1 MYDSEMTVYKVTS
14 KILRK
19 LDNTRDTPGTRA
31 ILANIRNS
39 IGKDYSKSVDS
50 LSYVFA
56 NLPEEYI
63 GHGRVLNAYEKS
75 ILTAIQ
81 MYALHQQAKAESVL
95 KLDYQEK
102 ERRQNIGDALS
113 SLRSEESKSMDRRF
127 NAMVTSSTFSE
138 LQNHLRQLVKLLKA
152 KSNARVDY
160 AKLAEDLYWFLIGQK
175 NEVSLQ
181 WARAYYQFRKKEN
194 LEGDHQNDK

>member
-1 MYDSEMTVYKVTS
+1 MHDSEMTVYKVTS

-39 IGKDYSKSVDS
+39 IGKDYSKSIDS

-63 GHGRVLNAYEKS
+63 GYGRALNAYENS

-102 ERRQNIGDALS
+102 ERRQNIGEALS
-113 SLRSEESKSMDRRF
+113 SLRSEGSESMDRRF
-127 NAMVTSSTFSE
+127 NAMVTSATFSE

-152 KSNARVDY
+152 KSNTRVDY
-160 AKLAEDLYWFLIGQK
+160 AKLAEDLYWFLRGQK

>member
-1 MYDSEMTVYKVTS
+1 MHDSEMTVYKVTA

-19 LDNTRDTPGTRA
+19 LDNTRDTPVTRA

-39 IGKDYSKSVDS
+39 IGKDYSKSIDS
-50 LSYVFA
+50 LSYVFS

-102 ERRQNIGDALS
+102 ERRQNVGEALS

>member
-1 MYDSEMTVYKVTS
+1 MHDSEMTVYKITS
-14 KILRK
+14 KTLRK

-39 IGKDYSKSVDS
+39 IGKDYSKSIDS

-63 GHGRVLNAYEKS
+63 GHGRVLNAYENS

-102 ERRQNIGDALS
+102 ERRQNIGEALS
-113 SLRSEESKSMDRRF
+113 SLRSEGSESMDRRF
-127 NAMVTSSTFSE
+127 NAMVTSATFAE

-152 KSNARVDY
+152 KSNTRVDY
-160 AKLAEDLYWFLIGQK
+160 AKLAEDLYWFLRGQK

>member
-1 MYDSEMTVYKVTS
+1 MHDSEMTVYKVTS

-39 IGKDYSKSVDS
+39 IGKDYSKSIDS

-63 GHGRVLNAYEKS
+63 GHGRALNAYENS

-102 ERRQNIGDALS
+102 ERRQNIGEALS
-113 SLRSEESKSMDRRF
+113 SLRSEGSESMDRRF
-127 NAMVTSSTFSE
+127 NAMVTSATFSE

-152 KSNARVDY
+152 KSNTRVDY
-160 AKLAEDLYWFLIGQK
+160 AKLAEDLYWFLRGQK